1 MDNQNIMFTIKR
13 LNQVI
18 ANEIISHSNKQ
29 KDAPNP
35 TQIRIIDYIL
45 EHSTQEVLQK
55 DLEKALKVSRAT
67 ISDVLRTMEKNEL
80 ITKLPSKKDSR
91 TYKIVLQK
99 KASDK
104 LENAIKYINDI
115 ETKMLKNIAVD
126 DLNTFKIVIGMMI
139 ENLDYKK

>member
-1 MDNQNIMFTIKR
+1 M
-13 LNQVI
+13 
-18 ANEIISHSNKQ
+18 
-29 KDAPNP
+29 
-35 TQIRIIDYIL
+35 
-45 EHSTQEVLQK
+45 
-55 DLEKALKVSRAT
+55 
-67 ISDVLRTMEKNEL
+67 
-80 ITKLPSKKDSR
+80 
-91 TYKIVLQK
+91 LQK

>member
-80 ITKLPSKKDSR
+80 ITKLHL
-91 TYKIVLQK
+91 KIV
-99 KASDK
+99 
-104 LENAIKYINDI
+104 EHIK
-115 ETKMLKNIAVD
+115 
-126 DLNTFKIVIGMMI
+126 
-139 ENLDYKK
+139 